1 MKVLLVEDD
10 TVHLMILKRI
20 FEKSNDEVVVARNGK
35 EALIKLEFDPTFQII
50 LTDIMMPE
58 MDGIELLKHVRE
70 SEETKQIPIIGF
82 TAGDVNYYREKSAG
96 QFSCLVPKPIDFFD
110 LYQLAKSQVA

>member
-1 MKVLLVEDD
+1 MKVLLVDDD

-20 FEKSNDEVVVARNGK
+20 FENSNDEVVVAKNGK
-35 EALIKLEFDPTFQII
+35 EALVLLEFDPDFQVI

-58 MDGIELLKHVRE
+58 MDGLELTMHIRE

-82 TAGDVNYYREKSAG
+82 TAGDVNYYKEKSQG
-96 QFSCLVPKPIDFFD
+96 MFDCLVPKPMDFFD

>member
-1 MKVLLVEDD
+1 MQ
-10 TVHLMILKRI
+10 
-20 FEKSNDEVVVARNGK
+20 
-35 EALIKLEFDPTFQII
+35 LEFDSNFQVI

-58 MDGIELLKHVRE
+58 MDGIEFLMNVRE
-70 SEETKQIPIIGF
+70 NEATKEIPIIGF
-82 TAGDVNYYREKSAG
+82 TAGDINYYREKSAG